1 MINLLNHWSI
11 NWWMYFI
18 PLIIQNTIFLLV
30 VYGAIVYLKKAT
42 AAAQYSIG
50 LLGLIKLLIPAFL
63 PISWISISYLSAPN
77 FNVLSMGNGI
87 IGAVGNNSTSM
98 QNLNIYSIFLIVW
111 LTVCLIMILL
121 PLISF
126 WRIKYR
132 LRQAVLIETI
142 SNNSGSAIQVF
153 KTDSIALPMTMGFR
167 SKKIFV
173 PQIWENWSE
182 EYRMLAISHEISHI
196 NRHDGLISG
205 LQTLVQALYFFHPLV
220 WILNRR
226 FDELREMICD
236 EFAIDSQ
243 DNDSITYSRFLADV
257 AENMVLN
264 QVDYPTM
271 SSLIKKKT
279 ELFNRIQYLLEDK
292 MQKPK
297 NLIRVIVPAMIG
309 LTLLLSWNCQDTNSM
324 KSQSND
330 QTDLGNT
337 INSKSSPPPP
347 PEGPRVKFIP
357 YDDPPLP
364 LTPIRPKYPE
374 IAQEAGIEG
383 TVVVQVFVDENGL
396 VDEAV
401 ILQGVPNSELD
412 EAAAEAIKAV
422 RFDPA
427 KQKGKPVGVWISIP
441 VNFRLDNK
449 TEK

>member
-1 MINLLNHWSI
+1 
-11 NWWMYFI
+11 
-18 PLIIQNTIFLLV
+18 
-30 VYGAIVYLKKAT
+30 
-42 AAAQYSIG
+42 
-50 LLGLIKLLIPAFL
+50 
-63 PISWISISYLSAPN
+63 
-77 FNVLSMGNGI
+77 
-87 IGAVGNNSTSM
+87 
-98 QNLNIYSIFLIVW
+98 
-111 LTVCLIMILL
+111 MILL